1 MEAPFPRPVRVTV
14 RAGGRRLWATA
25 TRAGA
30 DLVVAVG
37 GGERPHVGC
46 VVVAQSHLSTR
57 EPDRIRVSSSVIA
70 IPPHREEAL
79 ARPLG
84 EALARALGG
93 VVTVTAGV
101 HDDDLSPAG
110 VAAYLELGTR
120 LGERLL
126 RRLRQAPGAAGAA
139 PSR

>member
-1 MEAPFPRPVRVTV
+1 MTSAIAPTVRVSA

-25 TRAGA
+25 TRAGT

-46 VVVAQSHLSTR
+46 VVVAQPHASIR
-57 EPDRIRVSSSVIA
+57 EPGRTRVTSSVIS

-79 ARPLG
+79 ARPLA

-101 HDDDLSPAG
+101 HDDNLSPEG
-110 VAAYLELGTR
+110 VAVYIELGAR
-120 LGERLL
+120 LAERLL
-126 RRLRQAPGAAGAA
+126 RRLRQPPLAAGAI